1 MNRPHSPALDAI
13 LGNQFPVLDHGFI
26 RVIDY
31 MGDDDAIVQAA
42 RTSYGDGTRTVSDN
56 TGLIRHL
63 MRKRHTGPFEH
74 CEIKF
79 HVRIPIMV
87 ARQWIRHRTA
97 NVSEQSGRYSVMKDE
112 FYIPRAEQLAR
123 QSKTDKQGRGL
134 VLTIEEAAAV
144 QAILYDDAIRMHDD
158 YARMLKD
165 YDLSREI
172 ARLNLPI
179 GSYTEWFWKID
190 LHNLFHFLSLRADH
204 HAQWEIRQYAQ
215 TMHDI
220 VRQWVPIAA
229 EAFEDYRMNAV
240 SLSAQAVA
248 VMKRRLAGEV
258 VTQDDS
264 GLGRREWMEFVGEFG
279 G

>member
-1 MNRPHSPALDAI
+1 MTRPHSPFLDGI
-13 LGNQFPVLDHGFI
+13 LGQSFPVLDHGFI

-31 MGDDDAIVQAA
+31 MGDDAAIVQAA

-79 HVRIPIMV
+79 HVRLPIII

-97 NVSEQSGRYSVMKDE
+97 NVAEQSGRYSVMKDE

-204 HAQWEIRQYAQ
+204 HAQWEIRQYADV
-215 TMHDI
+215 MLDI
-220 VRQWVPIAA
+220 VQQWVPIAT
-229 EAFEDYRMNAV
+229 EAWEDYRLNAV
-240 SLSAQAVA
+240 SLSAQALA

-258 VTQDDS
+258 VTLEGS
-264 GLGRREWMEFVGEFG
+264 GMGRREWMEFVGEFG